1 MEIVIQENSQYGLVV
16 SSRVIAKELGK
27 RHDAVLRDL
36 ENILK
41 NSTTQICGLFIKSE
55 YKASNGKRNKEYLLT
70 KDGFTLYMFNIQGYQ
85 DFKIAYIQKFNE
97 MEKMLNQQLVQGE
110 NTLLLKEIERLREI
124 EKKYNNVPI
133 SWAGLECIKEQ
144 INMTVTRRCECLD
157 IPNKFFKKYLLMELK
172 KEISEKF
179 GIEELTELR
188 EKDYQVIMPYILYW
202 IESYSLRSRYIP

>member
-16 SSRVIAKELGK
+16 SSRTVAKELGK
-27 RHDAVLRDL
+27 LHKNVVRDL
-36 ENILK
+36 EQILESS
-41 NSTTQICGLFIKSE
+41 NLSSLIIPST
-55 YKASNGKRNKEYLLT
+55 YKTEGQKRSYKEYLLT